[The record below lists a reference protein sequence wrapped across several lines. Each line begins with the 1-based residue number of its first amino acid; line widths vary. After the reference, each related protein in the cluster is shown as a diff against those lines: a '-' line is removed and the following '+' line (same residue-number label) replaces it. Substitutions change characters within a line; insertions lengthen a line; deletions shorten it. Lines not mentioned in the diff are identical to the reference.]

1 MMKSCQ
7 RVGVV
12 IPTYKRC
19 GSLER
24 LLRALSR
31 QTIPPHA
38 YEVIVIVDG
47 STDGT
52 RELLARFDTP
62 YALTWRWQQN
72 GGRAAACNVGIR
84 LCQSPL
90 VVLLDDD
97 MEPAP
102 DCLEA
107 HIACHA
113 DGVPRAVMG
122 AAPMV
127 VSPGS
132 PAVVEYV
139 GRKFNRHLAA
149 LATPGQRLGLR
160 SFYSGNLS
168 IPRAVLED
176 VGGFDEAF
184 RAYGNED
191 LELSCRLRAAG
202 VEILFSAAA
211 LAHQHYDKT
220 FVDLAR
226 DNIGK
231 GTTAVL
237 LARKHPATF
246 TELKLAARNRG
257 SRKRRLALAAL
268 VTLTRAWP
276 GVASMVTS
284 AIGASSRLPNERQDR
299 AYAFVLD
306 YFFMVGATSA
316 QGRVRRERALAAHD
330 EPRPIQGPRQPCA

>member
-1 MMKSCQ
+1 MINSFP

-12 IPTYKRC
+12 IPTYERC

-24 LLRALSR
+24 LLRALCR
-31 QTIPPHA
+31 QTLPSHA

-52 RELLARFDTP
+52 RELLERFDTP
-62 YALTWRWQQN
+62 YALTWRWRQN
-72 GGRAAACNVGIR
+72 GGRAAACNAGIR

-102 DCLEA
+102 ECLEA

-127 VSPGS
+127 VTPGS

-139 GRKFNRHLAA
+139 GRKFNRHLAT
-149 LATPGQRLGLR
+149 LATAGQRLALR

-168 IPRAVLED
+168 VPRRVLGD

-184 RAYGNED
+184 KDYGNED
-191 LELSCRLRAAG
+191 LELSCRLRAVG

-220 FVDLAR
+220 FAELAR

-231 GTTAVL
+231 GITAVL

-246 TELKLAARNRG
+246 TDLKLEARNRG
-257 SRKRRLALAAL
+257 SLKRRLALDAL
-268 VTLTRAWP
+268 VALTRVWP
-276 GVASMVTS
+276 RLVAIVMS
-284 AIGASSRLPNERQDR
+284 AIGTSSRLRNERQDR

-306 YFFMVGATSA
+306 YFFMVGVTKA
-316 QGRVRRERALAAHD
+316 QARVRRESARAAHH
-330 EPRPIQGPRQPCA
+330 ETRPIQGPG

>member
-1 MMKSCQ
+1 MKSFP
-7 RVGVV
+7 RVSVV
-12 IPTYKRC
+12 IPTYERC
-19 GSLER
+19 GSLGR
-24 LLRALSR
+24 LLRALCR
-31 QTIPPHA
+31 QTIPSHA

-52 RELLARFDTP
+52 RELLERFDTP

-72 GGRAAACNVGIR
+72 GGRAAACNAGIR

-102 DCLEA
+102 GCLEA

-113 DGVPRAVMG
+113 DGVLRAVMG

-127 VSPGS
+127 VTPGS

-139 GRKFNRHLAA
+139 GRKFNRHLAM
-149 LATPGQRLGLR
+149 LATAGHRLSLR

-168 IPRAVLED
+168 VPRRVLED

-184 RAYGNED
+184 TVYGNED

-202 VEILFSAAA
+202 ADILFSGAP

-220 FVDLAR
+220 FAELAR
-226 DNIGK
+226 DNISK
-231 GTTAVL
+231 GITAVL
-237 LARKHPATF
+237 LARKHPAMF
-246 TELKLAARNRG
+246 TELKLAAHNRG
-257 SRKRRLALAAL
+257 SLKRRLALDAL
-268 VTLTRAWP
+268 VALTRVWP
-276 GVASMVTS
+276 RVVAFVTS
-284 AIGASSRLPNERQDR
+284 AIGLSPRLRNEGQDR

-306 YFFMVGATSA
+306 YFFMVGATNAQARVRHQSA
-316 QGRVRRERALAAHD
+316 RAADHETRPNQGR
-330 EPRPIQGPRQPCA
+330 G